1 MFGSN
6 KDHLAVSST
15 KGATGNLFAS
25 SGSLAAAVTALTL
38 KTVRTTT
45 RNRCSTDIYNNG
57 GFVVERNT
65 TNN

>member
-6 KDHLAVSST
+6 KDQLAVSST

-38 KTVRTTT
+38 KTVRASIQ
-45 RNRCSTDIYNNG
+45 NRCATDISTV

-65 TNN
+65 TNS